1 VFKQLVCKQI
11 FSETEML
18 TLDVEIRMELWFFSV
33 TPMFSVISFEMMG
46 KQGVLRNVR
55 KETGNLTVMAA

>member
-1 VFKQLVCKQI
+1 
-11 FSETEML
+11 ML